1 MNISH
6 LRCGPVGVRFI
17 ESRFAGRHKCRPYKD
32 LKRKFLYYEL
42 SRLRRDF
49 FDRPALARRKKLCLG
64 LAINIRFRIS
74 IAAALL
80 TRSGPGINTINK
92 IFLYSLY
99 LPAGRPVLN
108 IPGPDLAW
116 QDAVMQSEAF
126 ISSENSCIS
135 TSHRTRAGLSIPGPD
150 LAFVS
155 LRVLQSRRAR
165 RACLKNGISYTIKLK
180 LTNKATGGK

>member
-17 ESRFAGRHKCRPYKD
+17 ESRFAGRQKCRPYKD

-80 TRSGPGINTINK
+80 TRS
-92 IFLYSLY
+92 
-99 LPAGRPVLN
+99 
-108 IPGPDLAW
+108 GPDLAW

-165 RACLKNGISYTIKLK
+165 RACLKNGISYSIKLK
-180 LTNKATGGK
+180 LSNEVTGGK